1 MSSVAEGLKD
11 NESMTLYNHWHHDDT
26 LWYTRGFQRYGV
38 RYQNGRLIVPYS
50 GWYHIYSFMGFYEIV
65 RDPETNK
72 IIQKSRPPIRHS
84 IYKYDT
90 RACKETQLA
99 CNSQTR
105 KDMTDRYDIHY
116 QSNVETLAFLNAGD
130 EILIRISDAT
140 LPFYEHANIF
150 GLHMVQ

>member
-1 MSSVAEGLKD
+1 MSYVAEGLTD

-50 GWYHIYSFMGFYEIV
+50 GWYHIYSFMGFYELV
-65 RDPETNK
+65 RNGKTNE
-72 IIQKSRPPIRHS
+72 IIKQSRPPIRHS
-84 IYKYDT
+84 IYTYDT